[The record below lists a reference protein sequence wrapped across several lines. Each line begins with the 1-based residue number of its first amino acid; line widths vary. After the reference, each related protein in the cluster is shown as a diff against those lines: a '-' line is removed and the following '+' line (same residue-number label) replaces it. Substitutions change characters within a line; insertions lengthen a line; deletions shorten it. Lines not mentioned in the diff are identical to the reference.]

1 MSIRAY
7 KVTKLEHRD
16 SPTLRLSELPE
27 GLLNRMVEFRGPDLE
42 SNGGIMEVDREWI
55 EALRGTTDDAEEREI
70 LEDVLEDFEDGD
82 EFVMYY
88 CF

>member
-27 GLLNRMVEFRGPDLE
+27 GLLDRMASIGDADLG
-42 SNGGIMEVDREWI
+42 SNGGIVEVSREWV